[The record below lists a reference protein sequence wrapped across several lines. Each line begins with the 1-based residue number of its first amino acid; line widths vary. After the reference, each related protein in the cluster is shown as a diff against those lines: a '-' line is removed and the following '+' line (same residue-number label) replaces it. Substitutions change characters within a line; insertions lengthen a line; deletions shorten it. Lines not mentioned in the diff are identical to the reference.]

1 MIIALVAAALAE
13 PTSAHLS
20 DRRSLCGH
28 GTMPDPGRRY
38 HVLYPVIS
46 ASWPSSVY
54 LKSHPAHLLRHQTPV
69 IPDMKPTGY
78 NSKSTT

>member
-46 ASWPSSVY
+46 ASWPSSAY
-54 LKSHPAHLLRHQTPV
+54 LKSHP
-69 IPDMKPTGY
+69 PTY
-78 NSKSTT
+78 YATSRPSSPT